1 MKDIE
6 ELWETDEKELAKVQ
20 EEGGDILFEE
30 PPVINLSLDKNKYKG

>member
-1 MKDIE
+1 MENIE

-30 PPVINLSLDKNKYKG
+30 APVMKLEFKDYKG

>member
-1 MKDIE
+1 MKEIE

-30 PPVINLSLDKNKYKG
+30 DPVMKLEFKDYKG